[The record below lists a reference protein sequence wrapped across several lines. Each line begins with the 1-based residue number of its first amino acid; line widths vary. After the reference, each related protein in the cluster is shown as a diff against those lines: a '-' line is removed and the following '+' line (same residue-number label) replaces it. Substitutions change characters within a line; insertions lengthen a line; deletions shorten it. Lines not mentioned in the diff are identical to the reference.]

1 MLKQRLY
8 QRYWQLLSHYLD
20 KRQPAADK
28 VRLVQKLIFILPT
41 RYGWWFVLLIA
52 LLYLLGTNYQN
63 NLILLLCYLLLSV
76 FLVSIV
82 LVYQNMSGLTLQCRH
97 AAEGFAGTKTTVAV
111 NLSSDKKHFMLNMH
125 FVQPY
130 NTNPYNTKQN
140 ETVLLSQPATTAS
153 LNLVGTK
160 RGKYALPRIKITSQ
174 YPFGLWRAWS
184 YVALAQYYWVY
195 PSPDA
200 DKSAVNLSSD
210 AASQQAK
217 TDAGETLAPYRAG
230 DSVRHMVWKRLAR
243 DPANPVVRQQHFSA
257 QAEPSWVVVPALSGD
272 ALERALRY
280 ACQQLL
286 QLEQSGSSYGLKLPA
301 LTLPQAKGPQHLQR
315 CLQELAL
322 C

>member
-1 MLKQRLY
+1 MPNLTLKQRLY
-8 QRYWQLLSHYLD
+8 QQYWQLISRYLD

-28 VRLVQKLIFILPT
+28 VTLVQKLIFILPT
-41 RYGWWFVLLIA
+41 RYGWWFVLLIV

-76 FLVSIV
+76 FLVNIV
-82 LVYQNMSGLTLQCRH
+82 LAYQNLRGLTLQCRQ
-97 AAEGFAGTKTTVAV
+97 APEGFAGEPTTAVV
-111 NLSSDKKHFMLNMH
+111 NLSNDKKHLMLNMH
-125 FVQPY
+125 FVQ
-130 NTNPYNTKQN
+130 QN
-140 ETVLLSQPATTAS
+140 DTILLSQSATTATLS
-153 LNLVGTK
+153 LNGTK
-160 RGKYALPRIKITSQ
+160 RGKYALPRIKISSQ

-184 YVALAQYYWVY
+184 YVALAQHYWVY
-195 PSPDA
+195 PHPDA
-200 DKSAVNLSSD
+200 DKAVLNNVSD
-210 AASQQAK
+210 DASQHAK
-217 TDAGETLAPYRAG
+217 TDAGETLSPYRAG
-230 DSVRHMVWKRLAR
+230 DSIRHMVWKRLAR

-280 ACQQLL
+280 ASQQLL
-286 QLEQSGSSYGLKLPA
+286 QLEQTGSSYGLKLPA